1 MVPNSTK
8 VLQITI
14 LDIIDWNRIQKYQYS
29 TENSCFEQNS
39 SLKNQIHDTIN
50 SKWVTQ
56 KGKWK
61 EFEVS
66 SRLKKSFQKFSL
78 AIHLEG
84 WARNFDHECR
94 LSSPKI

>member
-29 TENSCFEQNS
+29 TENSFFEQNS

-56 KGKWK
+56 KGK
-61 EFEVS
+61 
-66 SRLKKSFQKFSL
+66 
-78 AIHLEG
+78 
-84 WARNFDHECR
+84 
-94 LSSPKI
+94 